1 MFSVKTSFWYIVATH
16 RIQNIIFF
24 RIYNIDLNLK
34 YKRHVIVKSAVS
46 KKNSI
51 IVCLICII
59 DNLDIIWWW
68 RFGYSLLWW
77 IYKNIFPTYKLSSN
91 IHRKRKVVLESI
103 SVLLLFFFPKGWKV
117 KYLSQSINRIMV
129 LSINKFRKKKFKSN
143 HQDNLEYII

>member
-1 MFSVKTSFWYIVATH
+1 MSSVKTNNWYIVATH

-34 YKRHVIVKSAVS
+34 YKRSLWEMLFQ
-46 KKNSI
+46 KKKSI

-77 IYKNIFPTYKLSSN
+77 IHKNIFPTYKLSSN
-91 IHRKRKVVLESI
+91 IHRKRKVVHRSI

-117 KYLSQSINRIMV
+117 TYLSQSINRIMV
-129 LSINKFRKKKFKSN
+129 FNIYL
-143 HQDNLEYII
+143 